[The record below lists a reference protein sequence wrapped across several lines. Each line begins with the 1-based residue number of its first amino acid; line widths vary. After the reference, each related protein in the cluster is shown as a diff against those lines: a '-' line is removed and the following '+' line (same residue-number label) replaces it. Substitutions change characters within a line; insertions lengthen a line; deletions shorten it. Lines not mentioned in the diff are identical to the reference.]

1 MEKYDS
7 NTAPSTFLEVFLSKL
22 KEQSFTIVLMLGAI
36 YFQNKMFR
44 ERITKHEDT
53 ETKQELL
60 IEALNTEQ
68 KSQSLERE
76 KYLIEQ
82 RDFYVERAL
91 ELKNK

>member
-7 NTAPSTFLEVFLSKL
+7 NTTPSTFLEVFLSKL
-22 KEQSFTIVLMLGAI
+22 KEQSFTIVLMLGVI

-60 IEALNTEQ
+60 IESLNTEQ

>member
-1 MEKYDS
+1 MEDNK
-7 NTAPSTFLEVFLSKL
+7 TPSSFLEVFLSKL
-22 KEQSFTIVLMLGAI
+22 KEQSFTIILMVGVI

-44 ERITKHEDT
+44 ERIERHESI
-53 ETKQELL
+53 EAKQEIL
-60 IEALNTEQ
+60 IEKLNQDQ

-82 RDFYVERAL
+82 RDLYVERAL

>member
-1 MEKYDS
+1 
-7 NTAPSTFLEVFLSKL
+7 
-22 KEQSFTIVLMLGAI
+22 MLGAI

>member
-7 NTAPSTFLEVFLSKL
+7 NTTPSTFLEVFLSKL
-22 KEQSFTIVLMLGAI
+22 KEQSFTIVLMLGVI

-60 IEALNTEQ
+60 IETLNTEQ

-91 ELKNK
+91 EL

>member
-1 MEKYDS
+1 VEKYDS
-7 NTAPSTFLEVFLSKL
+7 NTTPSTFLEVFLSKL
-22 KEQSFTIVLMLGAI
+22 KEQSFTIVLMLGVI

-60 IEALNTEQ
+60 IETLNTEQ

-91 ELKNK
+91 EL

>member
-1 MEKYDS
+1 MEQN
-7 NTAPSTFLEVFLSKL
+7 NTPSSFLEVFLSKL
-22 KEQSFTIVLMLGAI
+22 KEQSFTIVLMLGVI

-44 ERITKHEDT
+44 ERIERHE
-53 ETKQELL
+53 EIEAKQELL
-60 IEALNTEQ
+60 IETLNKEQ

-91 ELKNK
+91 ELKK